1 MTAPQADEAPLST
14 VPEQEW
20 RYEVKLVTPGSV
32 VPLAR
37 SWIRAHRGVFSES
50 FPPRIVNNLYLD
62 THDMQWL
69 DESVEGLS
77 ERRKVRLRWYGEQTG
92 SISASFEVKRKSD
105 RANWKLR
112 SAVAEPI
119 ELNTGATWPEIVTR
133 SLKSLPG
140 WIRAEIGADLVPVLV
155 NRYRREYYEDRSG
168 NLRITVD
175 SGQDVYDQRLSAR
188 PNFMRRAPRRDGV
201 VIEVKGPLDEW
212 ERIKEVASDLPI
224 RVTRNSKYA
233 LGCELIGSI

>member
-1 MTAPQADEAPLST
+1 MTSQQATEVSSPAI
-14 VPEQEW
+14 PEQEW
-20 RYEVKLVTPGSV
+20 RYEVKLVTRGFGL
-32 VPLAR
+32 PLAR
-37 SWIRAHRGVFSES
+37 SWIRAHSGAFAVSY
-50 FPPRIVNNLYLD
+50 PPRIVNNLYMD

-77 ERRKVRLRWYGEQTG
+77 QRRKVRLRWYGDQTG
-92 SISASFEVKRKSD
+92 KVAAAFEVKRKHD

-112 SAVAEPI
+112 HPVAEPL
-119 ELNTGATWPEIVTR
+119 ELTAGGTWPGIVSR
-133 SLKSLPG
+133 SLESLPG

-168 NLRITVD
+168 KLRITID
-175 SGQDVYDQRLSAR
+175 SDQDVYDQRLSAR
-188 PNFMRRAPRRDGV
+188 PNLMRRAPRRDSV

-212 ERIKEVASDLPI
+212 ERIKEVAAELPV

-233 LGCELIGSI
+233 LGYESIGSI